1 MAVARKM
8 LLGAGATRL
17 AAMTAAQEE
26 REKNMS
32 YNLNDAASAAT
43 NGMAKMEERATY
55 ELGRAKHGIDAAKDA
70 TTSTAREASSTL
82 STLMKGIATTVSV
95 VSLLRQVDRGLG
107 RLGLSRRKSPFT
119 SLALFGAGAAVG
131 ASVGVLF
138 APASGADTRRAIADR
153 FRGLVSH
160 EPVSSEKGE
169 KNEKNEKGEK
179 GEKNE
184 KGEMKADAAAST
196 ASAPAARPATVAPP
210 VPATV
215 AHTPAGGAAN
225 RSPLN
230 TPT

>member
-169 KNEKNEKGEK
+169 KGEKNEKN
-179 GEKNE
+179 EKNE

>member
-8 LLGAGATRL
+8 LQGAGATRL

-169 KNEKNEKGEK
+169 KGEKNEKN
-179 GEKNE
+179 EKNE